1 MKMPF
6 VGPCL
11 ILGLLAGISSARADV
26 VLTSSIAL
34 PGVAGSG
41 LSGSYYA
48 FNSWPGNLANTE
60 MLIGQ
65 MSGPTATFTATSVCF
80 PACDT
85 TIGDDSTLAQY
96 LGGNAVNLSPNS
108 ISNLSDHGL
117 VLSGYLAI
125 ATSGTYQF
133 SIASDDGARLQIG
146 GTTVIDADGDHSLS
160 GGSANVEFTNSGL
173 YAFKVLAFEDGGVT
187 GLTVLQNG
195 NSLITSQLYTSAVPI
210 PGAAWLFVS
219 ALSGIGVY
227 SRTQRKRA

>member
-6 VGPCL
+6 VCL
-11 ILGLLAGISSARADV
+11 CLPLGLLVGISSARADV

-34 PGVAGSG
+34 PGVSGSG

-48 FNSWPGNLANTE
+48 FNSWPGTLANTE
-60 MLIGQ
+60 TLIGQ
-65 MSGPTATFTATSVCF
+65 LSGPTATFTATSACF
-80 PACDT
+80 PACST

-96 LGGNAVNLSPNS
+96 LGGNAVSLSPNS
-108 ISNLSDHGL
+108 INNLSNHGL
-117 VLSGYLAI
+117 VLNGYLAI
-125 ATSGTYQF
+125 VAPGTYQF
-133 SIASDDGARLQIG
+133 SVASDDGARLQIG

-195 NSLITSQLYTSAVPI
+195 NSLTTSQLYTSAVPI
-210 PGAAWLFVS
+210 PGAAWLFFS
-219 ALSGIGVY
+219 ALSGIGAY
-227 SRTQRKRA
+227 SRTQRKSA

>member
-1 MKMPF
+1 MKTLF
-6 VGPCL
+6 AGSCL
-11 ILGLLAGISSARADV
+11 LFGLWAGIGSARADV

-34 PGVAGSG
+34 PSLAGSG

-60 MLIGQ
+60 TLIGQ
-65 MSGPTATFTATSVCF
+65 SNGPTATFTATSICF
-80 PACDT
+80 PTCNT

-108 ISNLSDHGL
+108 VGNLSNHGL
-117 VLSGYLAI
+117 VLTGYLAI
-125 ATSGTYQF
+125 ATAGTYQF
-133 SIASDDGARLQIG
+133 SLASDDGARLQIG
-146 GTTVIDADGDHSLS
+146 GATVIDADGDHSLS

-195 NSLITSQLYTSAVPI
+195 NSLLASQLYASAVPI
-210 PGAAWLFVS
+210 PGAAWLFFS
-219 ALSGIGVY
+219 AIGGIGLM
-227 SRTQRKRA
+227 SRSRRGKI